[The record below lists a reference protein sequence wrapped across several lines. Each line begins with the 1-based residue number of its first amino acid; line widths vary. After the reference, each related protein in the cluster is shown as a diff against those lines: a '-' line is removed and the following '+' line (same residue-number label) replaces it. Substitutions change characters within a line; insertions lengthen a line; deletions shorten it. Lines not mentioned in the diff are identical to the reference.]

1 MQRFTRLAV
10 VLSLWLAPA
19 IAFADPPPSD
29 TVGSSPEPMAW
40 LLLAMGVVPALY
52 LYLKTRRTEAA
63 PIEA

>member
-10 VLSLWLAPA
+10 VLSLWFAPA

-40 LLLAMGVVPALY
+40 FLLALGVVPVLF
-52 LYLKTRRTEAA
+52 LYLKTQRTKKAS
-63 PIEA
+63 IEA